1 MLNVVLVAILII
13 GSTQASPPLKSES
26 NRNVDFFSQL
36 ALCYFCVDT
45 LPNSFFL

>member
-1 MLNVVLVAILII
+1 MLNIVLVAILII

-26 NRNVDFFSQL
+26 SRNFFFSQL